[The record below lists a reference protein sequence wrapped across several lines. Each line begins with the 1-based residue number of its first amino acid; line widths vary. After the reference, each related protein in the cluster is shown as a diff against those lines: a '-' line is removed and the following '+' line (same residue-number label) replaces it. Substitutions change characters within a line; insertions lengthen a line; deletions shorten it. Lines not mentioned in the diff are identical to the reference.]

1 MTFHTNHFFLSY
13 YCLNKT
19 THMFTSYTKRLL
31 LRISVLAL
39 YFLLVV
45 IQPFDG
51 LIYGSIYV

>member
-1 MTFHTNHFFLSY
+1 MTFHTIHFFLSY
-13 YCLNKT
+13 YCINKT

-51 LIYGSIYV
+51 LIYGSI